1 MREQLLTAL
10 RAYYTGNI
18 EKHKMNIE
26 NLIRNNVGVAEHPDH
41 MDTISKEVEGLAKFD
56 ENLQMLDKYFQE
68 WVVAEKD
75 VLDKL
80 AEMHTDVLL
89 IRSDLSVTKSEVAE
103 HELILRG
110 QSKMNGLVGEVRNI
124 KTAQSTV
131 QKMWVVMAGV
141 ISTVIA
147 WLGLSD

>member
-1 MREQLLTAL
+1 
-10 RAYYTGNI
+10 
-18 EKHKMNIE
+18 
-26 NLIRNNVGVAEHPDH
+26 
-41 MDTISKEVEGLAKFD
+41 
-56 ENLQMLDKYFQE
+56 
-68 WVVAEKD
+68 VAEKD

-131 QKMWVVMAGV
+131 QKMWVAMAGV

-147 WLGLSD
+147 YLGLND